1 MIWYE
6 NEVQRLEKERAAL
19 TYEPKLL
26 FYGSSSI
33 RLWDS
38 LNDDFADYQPVNLG
52 FGGSTLAASDWLPTA
67 VLTSPEGNT
76 PAAQMAASMKDY
88 FKDFSDLHVTIKN
101 VFASPDGKKLA
112 IEWDWAITRRKDGK
126 RGVSHD
132 AIIVDLQGAK
142 IASWREYY
150 DPAASGEAN
159 P

>member
-1 MIWYE
+1 VNRTKYFLLAAMLLTSALG
-6 NEVQRLEKERAAL
+6 VAQQSAVRLLVERQARAWEKQ
-19 TYEPKLL
+19 
-26 FYGSSSI
+26 
-33 RLWDS
+33 
-38 LNDDFADYQPVNLG
+38 DFTP
-52 FGGSTLAASDWLPTA
+52 AASDWLPTA
-67 VLTSPEGNT
+67 VLMSPEGNT
-76 PAAQMAASMKDY
+76 PAAQMPASMKDY

-112 IEWDWAITRRKDGK
+112 IEWDWAITRKKDGK

-132 AIIVDLQGAK
+132 AIIVDLLGGK

>member
-1 MIWYE
+1 MKRTK
-6 NEVQRLEKERAAL
+6 NLLLAAMLFTTALGLSQQTAARQLVERQARAW
-19 TYEPKLL
+19 E
-26 FYGSSSI
+26 
-33 RLWDS
+33 RQ
-38 LNDDFADYQPVNLG
+38 DF
-52 FGGSTLAASDWLPTA
+52 TLAASDWLPTA
-67 VLTSPEGNT
+67 VLMSPEGNT

-132 AIIVDLQGAK
+132 AIIVDLQCAK